1 MPDGD
6 PEILNGSAVMPDE
19 NHRDEKH
26 CGMHVELRHLRSF
39 LAVAEEL
46 HFGRAAK
53 RLFIVQSALSRQIS
67 ALERELD
74 VTLLERD
81 RHRVDLTPAGH
92 ALLEDVRQLL
102 GHADEATRRARAAGR
117 GTTGTLR
124 LGFIAPALYAVLPP
138 LLRTFRA
145 RNPEVRLILE
155 EMHNQQ
161 AVDGVR
167 HRRVQVALVRLPVR
181 QSPDLRLQPVQSE
194 EVLLAVPED
203 HRLAGRPEVALAE
216 LADTDL
222 ILIARGLEPE
232 LHDYYTSACADAGFT
247 ARVAHEVDRTHVAMG
262 LVASGLGAAFVPAS
276 ARRVAQPGVA
286 LVPLTGSE
294 LRLRIAAAWNDATDP
309 VLARFLDLCPGG
321 ANAVL

>member
-1 MPDGD
+1 MLASEEAG
-6 PEILNGSAVMPDE
+6 
-19 NHRDEKH
+19 
-26 CGMHVELRHLRSF
+26 VELRHLRSF

-81 RHRVDLTPAGH
+81 RHRVDLTPAGR
-92 ALLEDVRQLL
+92 ALLDDVRQLL
-102 GHADEATRRARAAGR
+102 GHADAATRRARAAGR

-138 LLRTFRA
+138 LLRAFRA
-145 RNPEVRLILE
+145 RNPGVRLVLE

-167 HRRVQVALVRLPVR
+167 NRRIQVGLVRLPVR
-181 QSPDLRLQPVQSE
+181 QSPDLRLRPVQSE
-194 EVLLAVPED
+194 EVLLAVAED

-232 LHDYYTSACADAGFT
+232 LHDYYTSACAEAGFT
-247 ARVAHEVDRTHVAMG
+247 ARVAHEVDRTHVALG
-262 LVASGLGAAFVPAS
+262 LVASGLGAAFVPGS

-286 LVPLTGSE
+286 LVPLTGTE
-294 LRLRIAAAWNDATDP
+294 LRLRIGAAWNDGTDP

-321 ANAVL
+321 ENAAL

>member
-1 MPDGD
+1 M
-6 PEILNGSAVMPDE
+6 EM
-19 NHRDEKH
+19 
-26 CGMHVELRHLRSF
+26 RHLRSF

-53 RLFIVQSALSRQIS
+53 RLFLVQSALSRQIS

-74 VTLLERD
+74 VALLERD
-81 RHRVDLTPAGH
+81 RHHVNLTPAGR

-102 GHADEATRRARAAGR
+102 GHADETTRRARAAGR
-117 GTTGTLR
+117 GTAGTLR

-138 LLRTFRA
+138 LLRAFRA
-145 RNPEVRLILE
+145 RNPEVRLVLE

-161 AVDGVR
+161 AVESIR
-167 HRRVQVALVRLPVR
+167 TRRVQVALVRLPVG
-181 QSPDLRLQPVQSE
+181 QSTDLHLRPIHSE

-203 HRLAGRPEVALAE
+203 HRLAGRSDVPLGD

-232 LHDYYTSACADAGFT
+232 LHDYYTSACAEAGFA
-247 ARVAHEVDRTHVAMG
+247 ARVAHEVDRTHVALG

-276 ARRVAQPGVA
+276 ARRVAQPGVV
-286 LVPLTGSE
+286 LVRLTGAE
-294 LRLRIAAAWNDATDP
+294 LRLRMAAAWTDAADP
-309 VLARFLDLCPGG
+309 VLARFLDLCPDG
-321 ANAVL
+321 AKEA

>member
-1 MPDGD
+1 VRITD
-6 PEILNGSAVMPDE
+6 PQEA
-19 NHRDEKH
+19 R
-26 CGMHVELRHLRSF
+26 VELRHLRSF

-53 RLFIVQSALSRQIS
+53 RLFLVQSALSRQIS

-74 VTLLERD
+74 VALLERD
-81 RHRVDLTPAGH
+81 RHHVSLTPAGR

-102 GHADEATRRARAAGR
+102 GHADETTRRARAAGR
-117 GTTGTLR
+117 GTAGTLR

-145 RNPEVRLILE
+145 RNPEVRLVLE

-161 AVDGVR
+161 AIESIR
-167 HRRVQVALVRLPVR
+167 TRRIQVALVRLPVR
-181 QSPDLRLQPVQSE
+181 QSADLHLRPIHSE
-194 EVLLAVPED
+194 EVLLAIPED
-203 HRLAGRPEVALAE
+203 HRLAGRPGVELAD

-232 LHDYYTSACADAGFT
+232 LHDYYTSACAEAGFT
-247 ARVAHEVDRTHVAMG
+247 ARVAHEVDRTHVALG

-276 ARRVAQPGVA
+276 ARRVAQPGIA
-286 LVPLTGSE
+286 LVPFTGAE
-294 LRLRIAAAWNDATDP
+294 LRLRMAAAWTDATDP
-309 VLARFLDLCPGG
+309 VLARFLELCPGG
-321 ANAVL
+321 GP

>member
-1 MPDGD
+1 M
-6 PEILNGSAVMPDE
+6 
-19 NHRDEKH
+19 
-26 CGMHVELRHLRSF
+26 RHLRSF

-53 RLFIVQSALSRQIS
+53 RLFLVQSALSRQIS

-74 VTLLERD
+74 VALLERD
-81 RHRVDLTPAGH
+81 RHHVNLTPAGR

-102 GHADEATRRARAAGR
+102 GHADETTRRARAAGR
-117 GTTGTLR
+117 GTAGTLR

-138 LLRTFRA
+138 LLRAFRA
-145 RNPEVRLILE
+145 RNPEVRLVLE

-161 AVDGVR
+161 AVESIR
-167 HRRVQVALVRLPVR
+167 TRRVQVALVRLPVG
-181 QSPDLRLQPVQSE
+181 QSTDLHLRPIHSE

-203 HRLAGRPEVALAE
+203 HRLAGRSDVPLGD

-232 LHDYYTSACADAGFT
+232 LHDYYTSACAEAGFA
-247 ARVAHEVDRTHVAMG
+247 ARVAHEVDRTHVALG

-276 ARRVAQPGVA
+276 ARRVAQPGVV
-286 LVPLTGSE
+286 LVRLTGAE
-294 LRLRIAAAWNDATDP
+294 LRLRMAAAWTDAADP
-309 VLARFLDLCPGG
+309 VLARFLDLCPDG
-321 ANAVL
+321 AKEA